1 MRLVD
6 MHCDTIWKLMDLDQC
21 GDLMENHCSV
31 NISGMKEAGTLAQFF
46 ACFTNVKDHAGGY
59 DECYGHV
66 FEMIQFMEEQVEK
79 YGGELSFATS
89 YKELIRNKHAG
100 KISVILTVEEGG
112 ILNGSLAR
120 LDELYRK
127 GVRLMTPIWNYENCF
142 GYPNSR
148 DCSVMERGLKPFG
161 IEAIQRMGEK
171 GMIIDVSHASDGTFQ
186 DILAYAKGPVV
197 ASHSNCR
204 ELCNH
209 PRNLTDEMLKALA
222 EIGGVAG
229 LNFYGPFLGT
239 ANASMIEEMT
249 AHVLHMIRCGGSSL
263 PAIGT
268 DFDGFDGIEKP
279 DIPKIENME
288 RLWVALKKKGVSESQ
303 LDQIWGGNALRIL
316 KNLESCKENS
326 NLIRKRIPLPAQE

>member
-6 MHCDTIWKLMDLDQC
+6 MHCDTIWKLMDLDRC
-21 GDLMENHCSV
+21 GDLMENQCSV
-31 NISGMKEAGTLAQFF
+31 SISGMEEAGTVAQFF
-46 ACFTNVKDHAGGY
+46 ACFTNVKDYAGGY

-66 FEMIQFMEEQVEK
+66 FKMIQFMENQVDHYSK
-79 YGGELSFATS
+79 KLAFAAS
-89 YKELIRNKHAG
+89 YKELMRNIDEE

-112 ILNGSLAR
+112 ILNGSLER

-148 DCSVMERGLKPFG
+148 DRSVMQQGLKPFG
-161 IEAIQRMGEK
+161 IEAIQWMGEK
-171 GMIIDVSHASDGTFQ
+171 GMIVDVSHASDGTFQ
-186 DILAYAKGPVV
+186 DILTYAKGPVL

-209 PRNLTDEMLKALA
+209 PRNLTDRMLRQLA
-222 EIGGVAG
+222 DTGGVAG

-239 ANASMIEEMT
+239 ANASLVEEMT
-249 AHVLHMIRCGGSSL
+249 AHVLHMIQCGGSSL

-268 DFDGFDGIEKP
+268 DFDGFDGIERF
-279 DIPKIENME
+279 DIPKVENME
-288 RLWVALKKKGVSESQ
+288 RLWEALKKKGVSESQ
-303 LDQIWGGNALRIL
+303 LDKIWSGNALRIL
-316 KNLESCKENS
+316 KGLK
-326 NLIRKRIPLPAQE
+326 